1 MGAPQGPDPVSTIM
15 QYMSLLGR
23 CTAALMVL
31 GALAAC
37 DTSPG
42 QGDALAATAHAPSH
56 VDSIFPIEEELRRFR
71 AALPDP
77 ATTLEP
83 GAQSIDELVA
93 RFLDALE
100 AADTDALGELVITP
114 AEFAYLHYPHT
125 RFTRRPYEMSPALVW
140 FQLENY
146 GSKGLNR
153 ALARFGGRPLE
164 HTGYDCP
171 VDPEQ
176 EGPNRIWSGCVIR
189 RTDPVSGDAVSLSL
203 FGGII
208 EHGGR
213 FKFINY
219 ANRL

>member
-1 MGAPQGPDPVSTIM
+1 M
-15 QYMSLLGR
+15 L
-23 CTAALMVL
+23 L

-42 QGDALAATAHAPSH
+42 RGGALPGWGGALAATAHAPSH

-71 AALPDP
+71 TALPDP
-77 ATTLEP
+77 ATGLE
-83 GAQSIDELVA
+83 GGTRSIDELVA

-100 AADTDALGELVITP
+100 GADSEALGELAITP
-114 AEFAYLHYPHT
+114 AEFAYLYYPHT
-125 RFTRRPYEMSPALVW
+125 RFTRPPYEMSPALVW

-153 ALARFGGRPLE
+153 ALARFGGRPLD
-164 HTGYDCP
+164 HTGHDCP
-171 VDPEQ
+171 ADPEQ

-189 RTDPVSGDAVSLSL
+189 RIDPGSGDVASLSL

-208 EHGGR
+208 EHRGR